1 MADRPKAF
9 LDTSALFA
17 GLWSDS
23 GGARQVLKLAE
34 AGMVTL
40 SVSPQVLSEI
50 ENNLRRK
57 APELL
62 GKLAVLFDRVGL
74 VLTTSAPES
83 RYEAALTLTGHP
95 GDGRVLADAWESG
108 VDYFVTLDR
117 QHFLDNESLRMALPF
132 PLGTPGDFLLWYRQ
146 NYVEKV
152 SSTA

>member
-1 MADRPKAF
+1 MADRPKVF

-17 GLWSDS
+17 GLWSDL

-40 SVSPQVLSEI
+40 AVSPQVLSEI

-62 GKLAVLFDRVGL
+62 GKLAVLLDRVGL
-74 VLTTSAPES
+74 ILTPTAPES
-83 RYEAALTLTGHP
+83 RYEVSLTLTGHP

-108 VDYFVTLDR
+108 VDFFVTLDR
-117 QHFLDNESLRMALPF
+117 QHFLENESLRASLPF

-146 NYVEKV
+146 NYVEKA
-152 SSTA
+152 S

>member
-23 GGARQVLKLAE
+23 GGARQILKLAE

-50 ENNLRRK
+50 ENNLRSK

-62 GKLAVLFDRVGL
+62 GKLAVLLERVGL
-74 VLTTSAPES
+74 VLTTTAPES
-83 RYEAALTLTGHP
+83 RYQAALTLTGHP

-117 QHFLDNESLRMALPF
+117 QHFLDNDSLRVALPF

-146 NYVEKV
+146 NYVEQA